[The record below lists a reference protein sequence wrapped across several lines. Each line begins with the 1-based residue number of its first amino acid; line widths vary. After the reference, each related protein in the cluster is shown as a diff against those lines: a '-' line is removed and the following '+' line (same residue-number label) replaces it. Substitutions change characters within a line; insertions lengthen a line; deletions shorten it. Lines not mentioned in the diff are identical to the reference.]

1 MIRIGESCHKKAQE
15 HHKLINNFFCDFCAL
30 LRQKIQYFKK
40 PDFLRTFQERNYT
53 ILTEAEQLKLQISRR
68 KMKIESN
75 RQPEEQL
82 VESAQNGHLESF
94 GALYQRYYSS
104 MVALAYSVLGNRDF
118 AEDAAQEVF
127 AVACRDL
134 ICLKHRDRFGAWL
147 AGICRNITR
156 QMIREKA
163 RAAVSNL
170 SVPVQNQDNSEHH
183 LDVVCRAVWQLRPA
197 EKELIVLRYY
207 DGFSQAQICKVLDIS
222 PQAVNG
228 RLIRA
233 KRKIAKYLNRNG
245 FTGEEL

>member
-1 MIRIGESCHKKAQE
+1 
-15 HHKLINNFFCDFCAL
+15 
-30 LRQKIQYFKK
+30 
-40 PDFLRTFQERNYT
+40 
-53 ILTEAEQLKLQISRR
+53 
-68 KMKIESN
+68 MKIESN

-104 MVALAYSVLGNRDF
+104 MVALAYSALGNRDF

-134 ICLKHRDRFGAWL
+134 TYLKHRDKFGAWL

-170 SVPVQNQDNSEHH
+170 SVPVQNQDNHEHH
-183 LDVVCRAVWQLRPA
+183 LDLVHRAVRQLRPA
-197 EKELIVLRYY
+197 ERELVVLRYY
-207 DGFSQAQICKVLDIS
+207 DGFSYAQISNVLGIS

-233 KRKIAKYLNRNG
+233 KRKIAEHLKRNG
-245 FTGEEL
+245 FRGEEL